1 MKAVTAAQM
10 RRLEQAAVEA
20 GVSLDELMENAGRV
34 VGDEVAAKLGN
45 AAGSRVVVLVGPGNN
60 GGDGLV
66 AATRLAQLGAAV
78 EAFVV
83 AGNGDPAGKRPAA
96 EAAGVR
102 VGTAMDES
110 GIRTMS
116 RAAASAD
123 VVIDAVLGTG
133 ASRPIG
139 DPLGRALAAV
149 LQNGTPVVAVDLP
162 TGMNA
167 DTGQFDPN
175 GIRADLT
182 LMLANPKIGPVI
194 NAGSGHCGEIKVL
207 DIGIPPGLDSG
218 LEVEWLDSQ
227 LTSSLLPPRP
237 ADSHK
242 GTFGRAL
249 LVAGSPQYPGAA
261 LLATSAAT
269 RSGAGLVELTTESS
283 VYDLV
288 VGAVPE
294 AIYTPLAESN
304 SRELDSSES
313 ARQVIDR
320 AAAAT
325 SVLIGPGF
333 GTSVNKSIFART
345 LAKQA
350 GSLPPLVI
358 DADALNI
365 LAGTYR
371 WWESLPESTIVT
383 PHPGEMARL
392 LRRSTTEVQA
402 DRLGAARS
410 AAEQWGVNVVLKGAA
425 TLIVSPAG
433 RVRISPF
440 VNAGL
445 AKGGTGDVLAGLASG
460 LLAQMPDR
468 PFDAAALAVY
478 VHGLAGEIAR
488 SSKGE
493 IGMRA
498 GDVIDAIPDAFIEL
512 ASCGRKTFEFTG
524 TPRTGTYNSDP

>member
-20 GVSLDELMENAGRV
+20 GVSLDELMENAGRA

-45 AAGSRVVVLVGPGNN
+45 AAGSRVVVLIGPGNN

-66 AATRLAQLGAAV
+66 AAARLAQRGAAV

-83 AGNGDPAGKRPAA
+83 AGSGDPAGKRSAA
-96 EAAGVR
+96 EASGVR
-102 VGTAMDES
+102 IESVIDEP
-110 GIRTMS
+110 GIQVLS
-116 RAAASAD
+116 SVSASAD

-149 LQNGTPVVAVDLP
+149 RQSGTPVVAVDLP

-194 NAGSGHCGEIKVL
+194 EASNGHCGEIKVL

-218 LEVEWLDSQ
+218 LEVEWLDKQ
-227 LTSSLLPPRP
+227 LASSLLPARP

-261 LLATSAAT
+261 LLATNAAT
-269 RSGAGLVELTTESS
+269 RSGAGLVELATESS

-333 GTSVNKSIFART
+333 GTSVNKSILTRT

-350 GSLPPLVI
+350 PCLPPLVI

-371 WWESLPESTIVT
+371 WWETLPQSTIVT

-392 LRRSTTEVQA
+392 LDQSTTEVQA
-402 DRLGAARS
+402 DRLGAAKC
-410 AAEQWGVNVVLKGAA
+410 AAEKWGVNVVLKGAA

-468 PFDAAALAVY
+468 PFDAASLAVY

-488 SSKGE
+488 RSKGE

-498 GDVIDAIPDAFIEL
+498 GDVINAIPDAFIEL
-512 ASCGRKTFEFTG
+512 ASSGRKAFEFTG
-524 TPRTGTYNSDP
+524 IPRTGTYNSDP

>member
-10 RRLEQAAVEA
+10 RRLEQATVEA
-20 GVSLDELMENAGRV
+20 GVSLDELMENAGRA

-45 AAGSRVVVLVGPGNN
+45 AAGSRIVVLVGPGNN

-66 AATRLAQLGAAV
+66 AAARLAQRGAAV

-83 AGNGDPAGKRPAA
+83 AGSGDPARKRPAA
-96 EAAGVR
+96 EAAGVKVKQAR
-102 VGTAMDES
+102 DEP
-110 GIRTMS
+110 GIHALS
-116 RAAASAD
+116 RATESVD

-139 DPLGRALAAV
+139 DPLGGALAAV
-149 LQNGTPVVAVDLP
+149 QQAGVPVVAVDLP

-194 NAGSGHCGEIKVL
+194 EASNGHCGEIKVL

-218 LEVEWLDSQ
+218 LEVEWLDKQ
-227 LTSSLLPPRP
+227 LASSLLPARP

-261 LLATSAAT
+261 LLATNAAT
-269 RSGAGLVELTTESS
+269 RSGAGLVELATESN
-283 VYDLV
+283 VYGLV

-333 GTSVNKSIFART
+333 GTSVQKSIFTRT

-350 GSLPPLVI
+350 PGLPPLVI

-371 WWESLPESTIVT
+371 WWETLPQSTIVT

-392 LRRSTTEVQA
+392 LGQSTTEVQA
-402 DRLGAARS
+402 DRLGAAKS
-410 AAEQWGVNVVLKGAA
+410 AAEKWGVNVVLKGAA

-460 LLAQMPDR
+460 LLAQMPER
-468 PFDAAALAVY
+468 PFDAASLAVY
-478 VHGLAGEIAR
+478 IHGLAGEVAR
-488 SSKGE
+488 RSKGE

-498 GDVIDAIPDAFIEL
+498 GDVINAIPDAFIEL
-512 ASCGRKTFEFTG
+512 ASSGRKAFEFTG
-524 TPRTGTYNSDP
+524 MPRTGTYNSDP

>member
-20 GVSLDELMENAGRV
+20 GVSLDELMENAGRA
-34 VGDEVAAKLGN
+34 VGDEVAARLGN

-66 AATRLAQLGAAV
+66 AAARLAQRGAAV

-83 AGNGDPAGKRPAA
+83 AGSGDPAGKRSAA

-102 VGTAMDES
+102 SDGHR
-110 GIRTMS
+110 RT
-116 RAAASAD
+116 RY
-123 VVIDAVLGTG
+123 
-133 ASRPIG
+133 SRPEPRGGIG
-139 DPLGRALAAV
+139 RCGHRCSVGYRSEPSDWRPSRQGIGCRSAGRV
-149 LQNGTPVVAVDLP
+149 PVVAVDLP

-194 NAGSGHCGEIKVL
+194 EASNGHCGEIKVL

-218 LEVEWLDSQ
+218 LEVEWLDKQ
-227 LTSSLLPPRP
+227 LASSLLPARP

-261 LLATSAAT
+261 LLATNAAT
-269 RSGAGLVELTTESS
+269 RSGAGLVELATESS

-371 WWESLPESTIVT
+371 WWETLPQSTIVT

-392 LRRSTTEVQA
+392 LDQSTTEVQA
-402 DRLGAARS
+402 DRLGAAKS
-410 AAEQWGVNVVLKGAA
+410 AAEKWGVNVVLKGAA

-460 LLAQMPDR
+460 LLAQMPER
-468 PFDAAALAVY
+468 PFDAASLAVY
-478 VHGLAGEIAR
+478 VHGLAGEVAR

-498 GDVIDAIPDAFIEL
+498 GDVINAIPDAFIEL
-512 ASCGRKTFEFTG
+512 ASSGRKAFEFTG
-524 TPRTGTYNSDP
+524 IPRTGTYNSDP

>member
-20 GVSLDELMENAGRV
+20 GVSLDELMENAGRA
-34 VGDEVAAKLGN
+34 VGDEVAARLGK
-45 AAGSRVVVLVGPGNN
+45 AAVSRVVVLVGPGNN

-66 AATRLAQLGAAV
+66 AATRLAQLGAVV

-110 GIRTMS
+110 GIRGLG

-149 LQNGTPVVAVDLP
+149 RQSGTPVVAVDLP

-194 NAGSGHCGEIKVL
+194 EASSGHCGEIKVL

-218 LEVEWLDSQ
+218 LEVEWLDRQ
-227 LTSSLLPPRP
+227 LASSLLPPRP

-269 RSGAGLVELTTESS
+269 RSGAGLVELATESS
-283 VYDLV
+283 VYGLV

-294 AIYTPLAESN
+294 AIYTPLAERN
-304 SRELDSSES
+304 SREFDSSES
-313 ARQVIDR
+313 AGQVIDR

-333 GTSVNKSIFART
+333 GTSVQKSIFTRT

-350 GSLPPLVI
+350 PCLPPLVI

-365 LAGTYR
+365 LAGTYL
-371 WWESLPESTIVT
+371 WWETLPQSTIVT

-392 LRRSTTEVQA
+392 LDQSTAEVQA

-410 AAEQWGVNVVLKGAA
+410 AAEKWGVNVVLKGAA

-460 LLAQMPDR
+460 LLAQVPDR
-468 PFDAAALAVY
+468 PFDAASLAVY

-493 IGMRA
+493 VAMRA
-498 GDVIDAIPDAFIEL
+498 GDVINAIPDAFIEL
-512 ASCGRKTFEFTG
+512 ASNGRKAFEFTG

>member
-20 GVSLDELMENAGRV
+20 GVSLDELMENAGRA

-66 AATRLAQLGAAV
+66 AAARLAQRGAAV

-83 AGNGDPAGKRPAA
+83 AGSGDPAGKRSAA
-96 EAAGVR
+96 EASGVR
-102 VGTAMDES
+102 IESVIDEP
-110 GIRTMS
+110 GIQVLS
-116 RAAASAD
+116 SVSASAD

-149 LQNGTPVVAVDLP
+149 RQSGAPVVAVDLP

-194 NAGSGHCGEIKVL
+194 EASNGHCGEIKVL

-218 LEVEWLDSQ
+218 LEVEWLDKQ
-227 LTSSLLPPRP
+227 LASSLLPARP

-261 LLATSAAT
+261 LLATNAAT
-269 RSGAGLVELTTESS
+269 RSGAGLVELATESS
-283 VYDLV
+283 VYGLV

-325 SVLIGPGF
+325 SGI
-333 GTSVNKSIFART
+333 
-345 LAKQA
+345 
-350 GSLPPLVI
+350 
-358 DADALNI
+358 
-365 LAGTYR
+365 
-371 WWESLPESTIVT
+371 
-383 PHPGEMARL
+383 
-392 LRRSTTEVQA
+392 
-402 DRLGAARS
+402 
-410 AAEQWGVNVVLKGAA
+410 
-425 TLIVSPAG
+425 
-433 RVRISPF
+433 
-440 VNAGL
+440 
-445 AKGGTGDVLAGLASG
+445 
-460 LLAQMPDR
+460 DR
-468 PFDAAALAVY
+468 PRLRNV
-478 VHGLAGEIAR
+478 G
-488 SSKGE
+488 
-493 IGMRA
+493 
-498 GDVIDAIPDAFIEL
+498 
-512 ASCGRKTFEFTG
+512 
-524 TPRTGTYNSDP
+524 

>member
-34 VGDEVAAKLGN
+34 VGDEVAARLGN
-45 AAGSRVVVLVGPGNN
+45 AAESRVVVLVGPGNN

-66 AATRLAQLGAAV
+66 AATRLAQRGAAV

-83 AGNGDPAGKRPAA
+83 AGSGDPAGKRFTA
-96 EAAGVR
+96 EASGVR
-102 VGTAMDES
+102 IESVIDEP
-110 GIRTMS
+110 GIQVLS
-116 RAAASAD
+116 SVSASAD

-149 LQNGTPVVAVDLP
+149 QQAGVPVVAVDLP

-167 DTGQFDPN
+167 DTGKFDPN

-194 NAGSGHCGEIKVL
+194 EASNGHCGEIKVL

-218 LEVEWLDSQ
+218 LEVEWLDKQ
-227 LTSSLLPPRP
+227 LASSLLPARP

-269 RSGAGLVELTTESS
+269 RSGAGLVELTTESG

-333 GTSVNKSIFART
+333 GTSVNKSIFTRT

-350 GSLPPLVI
+350 PGLPPLVI

-383 PHPGEMARL
+383 PHPGEMAGL
-392 LRRSTTEVQA
+392 LHRSTTEVQA
-402 DRLGAARS
+402 DRLGAAKS
-410 AAEQWGVNVVLKGAA
+410 AAEKWGVNVVLKGAA

-468 PFDAAALAVY
+468 PFDAASLAVY
-478 VHGLAGEIAR
+478 VHGLAGEVAR
-488 SSKGE
+488 RSKGE

-498 GDVIDAIPDAFIEL
+498 GDVINAIPDAFIEL
-512 ASCGRKTFEFTG
+512 ASSGRKAFEFTG
-524 TPRTGTYNSDP
+524 MPRTGTYNSDP

>member
-10 RRLEQAAVEA
+10 RRLEQTAVEA
-20 GVSLDELMENAGRV
+20 GVSLDELMENAGRA
-34 VGDEVAAKLGN
+34 VGDEVAARLGK

-83 AGNGDPAGKRPAA
+83 AGSGDPAGKRSAA

-110 GIRTMS
+110 GIRNMS
-116 RAAASAD
+116 SAAASAD

-149 LQNGTPVVAVDLP
+149 RSGVPVVAVDLP

-194 NAGSGHCGEIKVL
+194 EASNGHCGEIKVL
-207 DIGIPPGLDSG
+207 DIGIPRGLDSG
-218 LEVEWLDSQ
+218 LELEWLDKQ
-227 LTSSLLPPRP
+227 LASSLLPARP

-283 VYDLV
+283 VYGLV

-333 GTSVNKSIFART
+333 GTSVQKSIFTRT

-350 GSLPPLVI
+350 PGLPPLVI

-371 WWESLPESTIVT
+371 WWETLPQSTIVT

-392 LRRSTTEVQA
+392 LDQSTTEVQA
-402 DRLGAARS
+402 DRLGAAKC
-410 AAEQWGVNVVLKGAA
+410 AAEKWGVNVVLKGAA

-460 LLAQMPDR
+460 LLAQMPER
-468 PFDAAALAVY
+468 PFDAASLAVY
-478 VHGLAGEIAR
+478 VHGLAGEVAR

-498 GDVIDAIPDAFIEL
+498 GDVINAIPDAFIEL
-512 ASCGRKTFEFTG
+512 ASSGRKAFEFTG
-524 TPRTGTYNSDP
+524 IPRTGTYNSDP

>member
-20 GVSLDELMENAGRV
+20 GVSLDELMENAGRA
-34 VGDEVAAKLGN
+34 VGDEVAARLGK

-83 AGNGDPAGKRPAA
+83 AGSGDPAGKRSAA

-149 LQNGTPVVAVDLP
+149 RQSGTPVVAVDLP

-194 NAGSGHCGEIKVL
+194 EASNGHCGEIKVL

-218 LEVEWLDSQ
+218 LEVEWLDKQ
-227 LTSSLLPPRP
+227 LASSLLPARP

-269 RSGAGLVELTTESS
+269 RSGAGLVELATESS
-283 VYDLV
+283 VYGLV

-333 GTSVNKSIFART
+333 GTSVQKSIFTRT

-350 GSLPPLVI
+350 PGLPPLVI

-371 WWESLPESTIVT
+371 WWETLPQSTIVT

-392 LRRSTTEVQA
+392 LDQSTTEVQA
-402 DRLGAARS
+402 DRLGAAKC
-410 AAEQWGVNVVLKGAA
+410 AAEKWGVNVVLKGAA

-460 LLAQMPDR
+460 LLAQMPER
-468 PFDAAALAVY
+468 PFDAASLAVY
-478 VHGLAGEIAR
+478 VHGLAGEVAR

-498 GDVIDAIPDAFIEL
+498 GDVINAIPDAFIEL
-512 ASCGRKTFEFTG
+512 ASSGRKAFEFTG
-524 TPRTGTYNSDP
+524 IPRTGTYNSDP

>member
-10 RRLEQAAVEA
+10 RRLEQVAVEA
-20 GVSLDELMENAGRV
+20 GVSFDGLMENAGRA
-34 VGDEVAAKLGN
+34 VGDEVAARLGK

-66 AATRLAQLGAAV
+66 AATRLAQLGAVV

-149 LQNGTPVVAVDLP
+149 RQSGTPVVAVDLP

-167 DTGQFDPN
+167 DTGQFDPS
-175 GIRADLT
+175 GIRADAT

-194 NAGSGHCGEIKVL
+194 EASNGHCGEIKVL

-218 LEVEWLDSQ
+218 LEVEWLDKQ
-227 LTSSLLPPRP
+227 LASSLLPARP

-261 LLATSAAT
+261 LLATNAAT
-269 RSGAGLVELTTESS
+269 RSGAGLVELATESS
-283 VYDLV
+283 VYGLV

-294 AIYTPLAESN
+294 AIYTPLAESD

-333 GTSVNKSIFART
+333 GTSVQKSILTRI

-350 GSLPPLVI
+350 PDLPPLVV

-365 LAGTYR
+365 LAGTYL
-371 WWESLPESTIVT
+371 WWETLPQSTIVT

-392 LRRSTTEVQA
+392 LDQSTTEIQA
-402 DRLGAARS
+402 DRLGAAKC
-410 AAEQWGVNVVLKGAA
+410 AAEKWGVNVVLKGAA
-425 TLIVSPAG
+425 TLIVSPAA

-468 PFDAAALAVY
+468 PFDAASLAVY

-498 GDVIDAIPDAFIEL
+498 SDVINAIPDAFIEL
-512 ASCGRKTFEFTG
+512 ASSGSKAFEFTG
-524 TPRTGTYNSDP
+524 IPRTGTYNSDP

>member
-10 RRLEQAAVEA
+10 RRLEQAAVEV
-20 GVSLDELMENAGRV
+20 GVSLDKLMENAGRA
-34 VGDEVAAKLGN
+34 VGDEVAARLGN
-45 AAGSRVVVLVGPGNN
+45 PARSRIVVLVGPGNN

-66 AATRLAQLGAAV
+66 AATRLAQQGAAV

-83 AGNGDPAGKRPAA
+83 AGSGNPAGKGPAA
-96 EAAGVR
+96 EAAGVQ
-102 VGTAMDES
+102 VEMAGDEP
-110 GIRTMS
+110 GIRTLS
-116 RAAASAD
+116 RSAASAD

-139 DPLGRALAAV
+139 DPLGKALAAAQQANV
-149 LQNGTPVVAVDLP
+149 PLVAIDLP

-175 GIRADLT
+175 GIPADLT
-182 LMLANPKIGPVI
+182 LMLANPKIGPVV

-207 DIGIPPGLDSG
+207 DIGIPHGLDSC
-218 LEVEWLDSQ
+218 LDVEWLDEQ
-227 LTSSLLPPRP
+227 LASSLLPPRP

-269 RSGAGLVELTTESS
+269 RSGAGLVELATESS
-283 VYDLV
+283 VYGLV
-288 VGAVPE
+288 VGAIPE
-294 AIYTPLAESN
+294 AIYTPLAES
-304 SRELDSSES
+304 SPGELDPSES
-313 ARQVIDR
+313 ARQVIER
-320 AAAAT
+320 AAAAS

-333 GTSVNKSIFART
+333 GTSVHKSIFTRT
-345 LAKQA
+345 FAKQA
-350 GSLPPLVI
+350 SGLPPLVI
-358 DADALNI
+358 DADALNM
-365 LAGTYR
+365 LAATYR
-371 WWESLPESTIVT
+371 WWETLPESTIVT

-392 LRRSTTEVQA
+392 LGQSTTEVQA
-402 DRLGAARS
+402 DRLGAAKS
-410 AAEQWGVNVVLKGAA
+410 AAEQWGMNVVLKGAA

-433 RVRISPF
+433 RIRISPF

-445 AKGGTGDVLAGLASG
+445 AKGGTGDVLAGLMSG

-468 PFDAAALAVY
+468 PFDAASLAVY

-488 SSKGE
+488 STKGE

-512 ASCGRKTFEFTG
+512 ASNGSKSFAPTGRRKA
-524 TPRTGTYNSDP
+524 GTYNSNP

>member
-10 RRLEQAAVEA
+10 RRLEQVAVEA
-20 GVSLDELMENAGRV
+20 GVSFDGLMENAGRA
-34 VGDEVAAKLGN
+34 VGDEVAARLGK

-66 AATRLAQLGAAV
+66 AATRLAQLGAVV

-149 LQNGTPVVAVDLP
+149 RQSGTPVVAVDLP

-167 DTGQFDPN
+167 DTGQFDPS
-175 GIRADLT
+175 GIRADAT

-194 NAGSGHCGEIKVL
+194 EASNGHCGEIKVL

-218 LEVEWLDSQ
+218 LEVEWLDKQ
-227 LTSSLLPPRP
+227 LASSLLPARP

-261 LLATSAAT
+261 LLATNAAT
-269 RSGAGLVELTTESS
+269 RSGAGLVELATESS
-283 VYDLV
+283 VYGLV

-294 AIYTPLAESN
+294 AIYTPLAESD

-333 GTSVNKSIFART
+333 GTSVQKSILTRI

-350 GSLPPLVI
+350 PDLPPLVV

-365 LAGTYR
+365 LAGTYL
-371 WWESLPESTIVT
+371 WWETLPQSTIVT

-392 LRRSTTEVQA
+392 LDQSTTEVQA
-402 DRLGAARS
+402 DRLGAGKC
-410 AAEQWGVNVVLKGAA
+410 AAEKWGVNVVLKGAA

-468 PFDAAALAVY
+468 PFDAASLAVY

-498 GDVIDAIPDAFIEL
+498 GDVINAIPDAFIEL
-512 ASCGRKTFEFTG
+512 ASNGRKAFEFTG
-524 TPRTGTYNSDP
+524 IPRTGTYNSDL